1 MPVPN
6 LLRLIYRNI
15 KVNTDPGSL
24 IILIGLPG
32 MYLVFFGYGFGS
44 LAAAGGSSTAYLS
57 FLAPGIMSFQVVMAG
72 TVGGS
77 ILWADRRWGMLSQL
91 LVGPFTR
98 LQYLLGIMLT
108 SMMFG
113 LGGSA
118 VMLGVAYALI
128 GSGPTQPLALAVM
141 FASIT
146 LGSIFFG
153 ALMLFI
159 GALVKSNTAYNSVQ
173 ILLIFIVNFAST
185 VFYPLSPGL
194 PVALRVLFYVNP
206 LTYVADAVRGA
217 YSGTLTGPDVY
228 QMLLLGA
235 ETVVFLFLAVR
246 AYMRSDVSYE

>member
-1 MPVPN
+1 MPLPN

-32 MYLVFFGYGFGS
+32 MYLVFFGFGFGS
-44 LAAAGGSSTAYLS
+44 LAAAGGSSTNYLS
-57 FLAPGIMSFQVVMAG
+57 FLTPGIMAFQVVMAG

-77 ILWADRRWGMLSQL
+77 ILWADRRYGMLSQL

-118 VMLGVAYALI
+118 VMLGVAYAII
-128 GSGPTQPLALAVM
+128 GSGPTQLLAFAVM
-141 FASIT
+141 FGAIT
-146 LGSIFFG
+146 VGSIFFG

-159 GALVKSNTAYNSVQ
+159 GALVKSNNAYNSVQ

-185 VFYPLSPGL
+185 VFYPLSSGL
-194 PVALRVLFYVNP
+194 PIVLRVLFDVNP

-217 YSGTLTGPDVY
+217 YQGNLSSLDVY